1 MNNKKIKNNKS
12 NNKSINNKN
21 TKISKKRKQPKF
33 KKNTTIIVLYL
44 TSLVFYIVT
53 FFTLRLIHVKNNNNF
68 FNQIST
74 GNENVFSLINNTI
87 NNIINNTINN
97 LLKTELNEKYFNL
110 NGFMSYEVKFGFNY
124 MSVIIYYKIIDKE
137 NVDNIDIKKVSDIE
151 KIQGNDNC
159 YVINGSSKINIKYN
173 DIITQ
178 NNLDIKKITNQF
190 INNIYEKIIINIFI
204 YINKKL
210 FNKSDFENEDSK
222 CLYLRAKQINVTI
235 DKCNKIVG
243 IINGFI
249 DENIKLVDN
258 NDIEKEKNKLY
269 KDINDKIHSFYNKFI
284 KGINNNNNCKDGEYY
299 IDIKND
305 ISSSIK
311 RIKDPL
317 LEIINYFKIS
327 RISIISLLG
336 LVIILKL
343 IQIKT
348 KSKIVT
354 NFYHIFSYISLII
367 FLVLSITLFI
377 PKKILSQQ
385 KYTKKIT
392 KNLKF
397 IVNIENILM
406 FVGAI
411 ILILIKVIEIIF

>member
-190 INNIYEKIIINIFI
+190 INNIY
-204 YINKKL
+204 
-210 FNKSDFENEDSK
+210 
-222 CLYLRAKQINVTI
+222 
-235 DKCNKIVG
+235 
-243 IINGFI
+243 
-249 DENIKLVDN
+249 
-258 NDIEKEKNKLY
+258 
-269 KDINDKIHSFYNKFI
+269 
-284 KGINNNNNCKDGEYY
+284 
-299 IDIKND
+299 
-305 ISSSIK
+305 
-311 RIKDPL
+311 
-317 LEIINYFKIS
+317 
-327 RISIISLLG
+327 
-336 LVIILKL
+336 
-343 IQIKT
+343 
-348 KSKIVT
+348 
-354 NFYHIFSYISLII
+354 
-367 FLVLSITLFI
+367 
-377 PKKILSQQ
+377 
-385 KYTKKIT
+385 
-392 KNLKF
+392 
-397 IVNIENILM
+397 
-406 FVGAI
+406 
-411 ILILIKVIEIIF
+411 

>member
-1 MNNKKIKNNKS
+1 M
-12 NNKSINNKN
+12 
-21 TKISKKRKQPKF
+21 
-33 KKNTTIIVLYL
+33 
-44 TSLVFYIVT
+44 
-53 FFTLRLIHVKNNNNF
+53 
-68 FNQIST
+68 
-74 GNENVFSLINNTI
+74 
-87 NNIINNTINN
+87 
-97 LLKTELNEKYFNL
+97 
-110 NGFMSYEVKFGFNY
+110 
-124 MSVIIYYKIIDKE
+124 
-137 NVDNIDIKKVSDIE
+137 
-151 KIQGNDNC
+151 
-159 YVINGSSKINIKYN
+159 
-173 DIITQ
+173 
-178 NNLDIKKITNQF
+178 
-190 INNIYEKIIINIFI
+190 
-204 YINKKL
+204 
-210 FNKSDFENEDSK
+210 
-222 CLYLRAKQINVTI
+222 RAKQINVTI

-249 DENIKLVDN
+249 DENIKLLNN

-284 KGINNNNNCKDGEYY
+284 KNINNNNNCKDGEYY